1 MLPFDTRSVAISAI
15 APIDA
20 AIRPDMIPSSDTE
33 RELSLLNSIAMRRK
47 SGAWRV

>member
-33 RELSLLNSIAMRRK
+33 RELSLLNWIAMRRK